1 MPGRDEQ
8 GIADPPPA
16 DHAHA
21 KHDARRGKRGEARIP
36 PAIAVLVAIT
46 LYAVLPEPL
55 LIGPRF
61 LIPGLELA
69 LLVTLI
75 ATNPWRMTRQTRWS
89 RRASVALAILVVTS
103 NLATLTLL
111 VVDLV
116 SDQDTPGTSLLIA
129 ALQVWA
135 TT

>member
-16 DHAHA
+16 NHSHARRNG
-21 KHDARRGKRGEARIP
+21 RRGKRGEARIP
-36 PAIAVLVAIT
+36 PAVAVLVAIA

-69 LLVTLI
+69 LLVALI
-75 ATNPWRMTRQTRWS
+75 ATNPLRMTRQTR
-89 RRASVALAILVVTS
+89 
-103 NLATLTLL
+103 
-111 VVDLV
+111 
-116 SDQDTPGTSLLIA
+116 
-129 ALQVWA
+129 
-135 TT
+135 